1 MSLKDK
7 KSLYDRHTNSVL
19 GNTVGGPNGTGPNPS
34 EGGYFSNDGQSQ
46 SPFLTKDG
54 GDYLKA
60 LLTKNVKSTNS
71 VTSTGTPLTYLPSPN
86 QSDFQ
91 DLDGV
96 TGGQGYFHGV
106 ANPGRFQGKQLGG
119 QDLHRE
125 LLTKSYTYNHGP
137 STAVVGPSPGPSGN
151 SDFQDIDG
159 LTPSGYKN
167 PDTGAGF

>member
-34 EGGYFSNDGQSQ
+34 EGGYFRNDGQSQ

-60 LLTKNVKSTNS
+60 LLTKNVK
-71 VTSTGTPLTYLPSPN
+71 TGNIENMTYLPSPN

-106 ANPGRFQGKQLGG
+106 ADPARFQGKQLGG
-119 QDLHRE
+119 KDLHE
-125 LLTKSYTYNHGP
+125 HLLEKSYTYNHGP
-137 STAVVGPSPGPSGN
+137 SSAVVGPSPGPSGF
-151 SDFQDIDG
+151 SDFQDLPGDPR
-159 LTPSGYKN
+159 TTSPSGYKN

>member
-7 KSLYDRHTNSVL
+7 KSLYDRNTYGVE
-19 GNTVGGPNGTGPNPS
+19 GNTVGNNLPGDGT
-34 EGGYFSNDGQSQ
+34 YFTDKGNID
-46 SPFLTKDG
+46 SPFVSKENDHMKT
-54 GDYLKA
+54 
-60 LLTKNVKSTNS
+60 LLVNSVRSTNS

-96 TGGQGYFHGV
+96 DGGQGYFHGI

-137 STAVVGPSPGPSGN
+137 SSAVVGPSPGPSGF
-151 SDFQDIDG
+151 SDFQDLPGDPR
-159 LTPSGYKN
+159 TTSPSGYKN